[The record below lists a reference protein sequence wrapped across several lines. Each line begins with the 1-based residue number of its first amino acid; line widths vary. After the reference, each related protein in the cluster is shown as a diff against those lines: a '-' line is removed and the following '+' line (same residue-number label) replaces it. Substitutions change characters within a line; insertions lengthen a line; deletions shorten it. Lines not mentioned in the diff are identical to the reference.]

1 MKYPK
6 IFFIINIYLLLIES
20 VLADF
25 KESTPVGPG
34 VTYYHEFRAAGPWH
48 FHVLEID
55 LKNPWLTFQ
64 TVKAN
69 NLLSGNE
76 RTSAMASRNDYE
88 GHRVIGAINGD
99 FYATGGIP
107 INAQVSQGVI
117 LRRPNEGTNIQNLVF
132 GTAIDNTPFAGVVTF
147 SGQVFAGADS
157 SAQID
162 GVNEARETDE
172 LTIFNKYFGSST
184 GTNYWGTE
192 VTTQYLNDPIINDT
206 IILLIT
212 AKDSIM
218 ATGHGSNVIP
228 PNGLVLSG
236 HGTSA
241 GFLNRN
247 CFIGDTLKIVMKL
260 LPFSQPTKE
269 VIGGGPRMLTNGI
282 KDIPSTTFCTD
293 RHPRTAIGFNQDSTK
308 LYFVVVDGRQT
319 GYSVGMS
326 LFEMADYM
334 LEWGIFQAMNL
345 DGGGSTTMVVRNSVK
360 NSPSDTGGERA
371 VANALLLI
379 STAPTSALDHLRIS
393 PREIYLIRNSQQNF
407 SITGYDEYWNP
418 VSIPSAVQWD
428 CDELIGSID
437 ANGLFSTGSD
447 TGTGFVY
454 AALDDII
461 DSVIVHITD
470 LTALELTPD
479 PVILQIGEQQQMSVT
494 AYDGY
499 SNVMDIAPDAFTW
512 SVSGNI
518 GEINSTGLFQANSA
532 GEGFITVTYGE
543 VSDSVVVTVGS
554 STTVLVDD
562 FTDVSHW
569 SVSGTL
575 ITSSECSITADN
587 TTFVSSPSSG
597 RLDYTLVTGGT
608 SVCNLNCSI
617 PISGTPSS
625 IGIWVNG
632 DGKGH
637 WLRGEFKDAD
647 NEYFIVDFTAASPG
661 IDWTDSWQFLEVQL
675 ENAIPKWSNP
685 SAVLTYPITWLKIYL
700 AETSD
705 ANKGSGTLF
714 FDDLSVRFIASGID
728 AGNPSQNIERFA
740 VLSNYPNPFNSTTNF
755 QVRLS
760 AASDLKLR
768 IFDLNGRQL
777 EEMNYPA
784 LPAGEQTIA
793 WQASNYPTG
802 VYLYQIKTLHQN
814 FYGKCLM
821 LK

>member
-1 MKYPK
+1 MRYFKP
-6 IFFIINIYLLLIES
+6 FFGLLIGFLLS
-20 VLADF
+20 GNVLADF

-34 VTYYHEFRAAGPWH
+34 VTYYHEFRASGPWH

-76 RTSAMASRNDYE
+76 KTSAMAARNDRE
-88 GHRVIGAINGD
+88 SHRVIGAINGD

-117 LRRPNEGTNIQNLVF
+117 LRRPNEGTEIQNLVF
-132 GTAIDNTPFAGVVTF
+132 GTALDNTPFAGVVTF
-147 SGQVFAGADS
+147 SGLVLAGDDS
-157 SAQID
+157 VTAID
-162 GVNEARETDE
+162 GVNEARETNE
-172 LTIFNKYFGSST
+172 LTIFNKFYGSAT
-184 GTNYWGTE
+184 GTNCWGTE
-192 VTTQYLNDPIINDT
+192 ITAQYLSDPIVNDT
-206 IILLIT
+206 FLLLIT

-218 ATGHGSNVIP
+218 ATGHGSNTIP
-228 PNGLVLSG
+228 SNGLVLSG

-241 GFLNRN
+241 TFLNRN
-247 CFIGDTLKIVMKL
+247 CFVGDTLKIIMGL
-260 LPFSQPTKE
+260 SPFNSPAKE
-269 VIGGGPRMLTNGI
+269 VIGGGPRMLTNGV

-293 RHPRTAIGFNQDSTK
+293 RHPRTAIGFSQDSTK

-345 DGGGSTTMVVRNSVK
+345 DGGGSTTMVVRNAVK

-379 STAPTSALDHLRIS
+379 STAPTSSLNHLRIS
-393 PREIYLIRNSQQNF
+393 PREIFLIRNSQQDF
-407 SITGYDEYWNP
+407 SVTGYDEYWNS
-418 VSIPSAVQWD
+418 VSIPSAVQWE
-428 CDELIGSID
+428 CDNLIGSID
-437 ANGLFSTGSD
+437 ANGLFSTGTD
-447 TGTGFVY
+447 TGTGYVY
-454 AALDDII
+454 ATLNDIV

-470 LTALELTPD
+470 LAVLELTPD

-499 SNVMDIAPDAFTW
+499 SNVMDISPDAFTW
-512 SVSGNI
+512 SVSGNFA
-518 GEINSTGLFQANSA
+518 EISGTGLLTANNA
-532 GEGFITVTYGE
+532 GEGFIKVIYGE
-543 VSDSVVVTVGS
+543 VSDSVAVTVGS

-562 FTDVSHW
+562 FASVSNW

-575 ITSSECSITADN
+575 VTSSECSITADN
-587 TTFVSSPSSG
+587 SIYVSPPSSG

-617 PISGTPSS
+617 SISGTPAS

-637 WLRGEFKDAD
+637 WLRGEFKDKD
-647 NEYFIVDFTAASPG
+647 NEYFIIDFTAASPG

-675 ENAIPKWSNP
+675 EHAIPKWSNP
-685 SAVLTYPITWLKIYL
+685 SAVLTYPITWIKIYL

-705 ANKGSGTLF
+705 ANKGSGTLY
-714 FDDLSVRFIASGID
+714 FDDLSVRFIASGV
-728 AGNPSQNIERFA
+728 AAENASLNGERFA
-740 VLSNYPNPFNSTTNF
+740 LLNNYPNPFNSTTNF
-755 QVRLS
+755 RVHL
-760 AASDLKLR
+760 AAVSDLKLR
-768 IFDLNGRQL
+768 IFDLNGRQI
-777 EEMNYPA
+777 EEMNYA
-784 LPAGEQTIA
+784 AVPAGEQTIA
-793 WQASNYPTG
+793 WQAANYPTG
-802 VYLYQIKTLHQN
+802 VYLYQLKTQN
-814 FYGKCLM
+814 QSLFGKCLM
-821 LK
+821 IK